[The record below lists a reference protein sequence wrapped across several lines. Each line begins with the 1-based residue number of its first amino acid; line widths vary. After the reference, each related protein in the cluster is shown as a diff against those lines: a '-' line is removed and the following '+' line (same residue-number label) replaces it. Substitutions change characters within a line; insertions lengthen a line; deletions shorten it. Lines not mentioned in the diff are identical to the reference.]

1 MSAPVHSPPTTATA
15 STVGAPVLCPP
26 PTEALSAHRAWGQRL
41 DLLTWKTGWISWV
54 GKQAQPRQTGRLLN
68 EKLFLTTPVCFQGT
82 LSFQTRGDSRKK
94 GGAAGG
100 EGTGP
105 SLVDGVGA
113 LWDEAEEGV
122 MVNLPLCLACL
133 D

>member
-1 MSAPVHSPPTTATA
+1 M
-15 STVGAPVLCPP
+15 
-26 PTEALSAHRAWGQRL
+26 
-41 DLLTWKTGWISWV
+41 
-54 GKQAQPRQTGRLLN
+54 
-68 EKLFLTTPVCFQGT
+68 CFQGT